1 MVIYLPI
8 ITIIAALFAF
18 LGLFA
23 LLLLRFAFGLF
34 GATIV
39 SAAAALLLPLFAAT
53 AATGREELQSN
64 LAINVNSFECTHS
77 PSALCARQHKEIAK
91 GINRG
96 RERWWGA
103 TVFASACKRR
113 RFNMNECIFTP
124 TSIAMQS

>member
-1 MVIYLPI
+1 MDRVVVIYLPI
-8 ITIIAALFAF
+8 ITIIAAFFAF

-64 LAINVNSFECTHS
+64 LAINVNSFECTPAHQH
-77 PSALCARQHKEIAK
+77 CAHVSIKRLQKASTAEESVGGVLQCLQAHAK
-91 GINRG
+91 G
-96 RERWWGA
+96 GA
-103 TVFASACKRR
+103 ST
-113 RFNMNECIFTP
+113 
-124 TSIAMQS
+124 